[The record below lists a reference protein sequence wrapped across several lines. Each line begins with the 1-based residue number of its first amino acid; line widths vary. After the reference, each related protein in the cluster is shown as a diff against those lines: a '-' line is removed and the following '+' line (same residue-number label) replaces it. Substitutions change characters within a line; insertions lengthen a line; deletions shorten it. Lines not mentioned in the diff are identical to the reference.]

1 MRTIIVDIISDQAEK
16 ALQELEQR
24 HLIRMPTKKEIS
36 AIKIDWSK
44 KYKGAMTKESPESI
58 EDQLNELRQE
68 WE

>member
-16 ALQELEQR
+16 ALQELEER
-24 HLIRMPTKKEIS
+24 HLIRMPAKNGTP
-36 AIKIDWSK
+36 AIKIDWIK
-44 KYKGAMTKESPESI
+44 KYKGAMSKASPESI